1 MKPVIISKDKVL
13 ETLLKGHEVINVF
26 FLNSGNV
33 DCTQLTKKSIKS
45 IKGILDDNDIQ
56 QFFVALV
63 NELPDETPD
72 DNTGNAPEEPKPEEP
87 KEPEQ
92 TEEEKPEETPES

>member
-1 MKPVIISKDKVL
+1 MKPIIISKDKVM

-26 FLNSGNV
+26 FLKSGNV
-33 DCTQLTKKSIKS
+33 DCIQLTKKSIEF
-45 IKGILDDNDIQ
+45 IKGTLEEDNTQ

-72 DNTGNAPEEPKPEEP
+72 DNTGDAPEEPEEP